1 MKIIG
6 NEAWNGSKFS
16 KNATLGRFGGIL
28 ASTRW
33 QDRKEASARLRIM
46 LIYVKKARF
55 WAPFW
60 NPLDFE
66 GVPKSHFFNINQHKM
81 KKNEVLE
88 GVLEKHVFLIRNRCG
103 KVTFREA

>member
-46 LIYVKKARF
+46 LIYIEKVRF

-60 NPLDFE
+60 DALDFE
-66 GVPKSHFFNINQHKM
+66 GGPEISLFQHKS
-81 KKNEVLE
+81 
-88 GVLEKHVFLIRNRCG
+88 
-103 KVTFREA
+103 T

>member
-1 MKIIG
+1 MRPGRCENPSKIMKNVTRSASG
-6 NEAWNGSKFS
+6 GVSGTSLFQERKNE
-16 KNATLGRFGGIL
+16 
-28 ASTRW
+28 
-33 QDRKEASARLRIM
+33 RKLM
-46 LIYVKKARF
+46 LFNMIYVKKARF

-81 KKNEVLE
+81 KKNEALE